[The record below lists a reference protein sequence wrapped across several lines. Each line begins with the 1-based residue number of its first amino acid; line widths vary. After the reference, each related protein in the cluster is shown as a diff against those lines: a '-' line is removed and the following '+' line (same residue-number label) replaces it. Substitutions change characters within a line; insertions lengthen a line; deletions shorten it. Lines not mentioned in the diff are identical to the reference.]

1 MKIINEYF
9 FQKLNKEGKKIIL
22 YFREGAAQN
31 LFWNK
36 YHNWAIEIYFFQNH
50 LVGLGPQK
58 HPNVNPKQPPQVPLG

>member
-31 LFWNK
+31 LF
-36 YHNWAIEIYFFQNH
+36 
-50 LVGLGPQK
+50 
-58 HPNVNPKQPPQVPLG
+58 